1 LSLGFWA
8 FKIISAHPGIH
19 FRELQRRLRLGVGHL
34 AYLLETQLKLGVV
47 KAEKVGEY
55 LRFYPSDFSP
65 DLVRLVGILR
75 VNSYRKIILLLME
88 KPGSTHKEI
97 TAAIRLSPSTVS
109 WHLKRLVSLGIVIQS
124 NSGSKKRY
132 AISDPDKV
140 AHILRSYRESFAEN
154 LTNRFYEMWTI

>member
-1 LSLGFWA
+1 
-8 FKIISAHPGIH
+8 
-19 FRELQRRLRLGVGHL
+19 
-34 AYLLETQLKLGVV
+34 
-47 KAEKVGEY
+47 
-55 LRFYPSDFSP
+55 
-65 DLVRLVGILR
+65 
-75 VNSYRKIILLLME
+75 ME

-140 AHILRSYRESFAEN
+140 AHILRSYRESFAES
-154 LTNRFYEMWTI
+154 LTNGFYEMWTI